1 MDSKAQRALARA
13 ERTGRNNPPEQ
24 PTIRLRIPG
33 PSYGLRI
40 AVIPDAQVKPGVPI
54 DHLAA
59 CGRYM
64 VEQRPQV
71 IVCIGDF
78 ADCASLSDYL
88 ELGSKEIEGQRYQDD
103 LDSVH
108 RAMDALVTPI
118 AKARG
123 YNPVMVMN
131 LGNHEHRIPRTVEK
145 NPRLLDKRMSV
156 KDLRYE
162 EYGWKVIPF
171 LQPVSINNVVF
182 CHYFPSGVMGRPIIT
197 ARAQLNKLHMS
208 SFAGHQQ
215 GRDVAYSKRADG
227 GHLTSIISGSFYQH
241 NEEYLSPFTNLH
253 WRGMYML
260 NEVRDGQYD
269 EMAVSINY
277 LQRRFK

>member
-1 MDSKAQRALARA
+1 
-13 ERTGRNNPPEQ
+13 
-24 PTIRLRIPG
+24 
-33 PSYGLRI
+33 
-40 AVIPDAQVKPGVPI
+40 VKKDVPI

-64 VEQRPQV
+64 VEQQPHV

-78 ADCASLSDYL
+78 ADCPSLSDYL
-88 ELGSKEIEGQRYQDD
+88 ELGSKEVEGQRYQDD
-103 LDSVH
+103 VDSVH
-108 RAMDALVTPI
+108 RAMDAFMNPI

-123 YNPVMVMN
+123 YNPALVFT

-145 NPRLLDKRMSV
+145 NPRLLDRRMSV
-156 KDLRYE
+156 NDLRYA
-162 EYGWKVIPF
+162 EYGWRVFPF
-171 LQPVSINNVVF
+171 LQPVSINGVVF
-182 CHYFPSGVMGRPIIT
+182 CHYFPSGVMGRPITT
-197 ARAQLNKLHMS
+197 AAAQLRKLHMS

-241 NEEYLSPFTNLH
+241 KEDYLSPFTNLH

-260 NEVRDGQYD
+260 NEVKDGQYD
-269 EMAVSINY
+269 EMAVSVNY
-277 LQRRFK
+277 LLRKFG

>member
-1 MDSKAQRALARA
+1 MNSKEQRALARA
-13 ERTGRNNPPEQ
+13 ERTGRSAPMEQ
-24 PTIRLRIPG
+24 PTTRLRVPG
-33 PSYGLRI
+33 PDYGLRI
-40 AVIPDAQVKPGVPI
+40 GVIPDAQVKPGVPI

-64 VEQRPQV
+64 AEQQPHV

-78 ADCASLSDYL
+78 ADCPSLSDYL

-103 LDSVH
+103 IDSVH
-108 RAMDALVTPI
+108 RAMDAFMNPI

-123 YNPVMVMN
+123 YNPVLVFN

-145 NPRLLDKRMSV
+145 NPRLLDRRMSV

-162 EYGWKVIPF
+162 DYGWRVFPF

-241 NEEYLSPFTNLH
+241 KEDYLSPFTNLH

-260 NEVRDGQYD
+260 NEVKDGQYD